1 MTHLTRAIAAIAFA
15 GVLGTPVSAGADVVT
30 QWNRQVFAIGG
41 PQIQRTLAMVHVAM
55 FDAVN
60 ALGPRYTSYLTP
72 LPPVP
77 VSASAEAAAAGAAH
91 GVLVRL
97 FPAQQA
103 ALAVELAAA
112 LAAVPDG
119 PDEDAGLAFGDA
131 VARSIYEARIAD
143 RILDPGPV
151 YVFGTEPGEYQM
163 TTPGPP
169 QPVNTGAASW
179 QPFALRSASQFR
191 PTAPPQITSM
201 KYARDVAETQALGGA
216 TSAAR
221 TADQET
227 IARWHTELGQF
238 SLNRILR
245 NELGESGNLLDR
257 ARIFALLNLA
267 IADAVTSVF
276 EAKYHFRFWRPVTA
290 IRNADLDGNDRTSP
304 DPGWS
309 SFVATPPHPEYPAA
323 HGVVAT
329 SGTRVLEWYFGPN
342 YAFTTTSAAVPGLER
357 SFADFEAFSEDSGVA
372 RIYGGMHY
380 RNSVEV
386 GRRQGKKVGNWVIDH
401 YLLPLH

>member
-1 MTHLTRAIAAIAFA
+1 MTHLTRAIAAMALA
-15 GVLGTPVSAGADVVT
+15 GVLGVPAAAGADVVT
-30 QWNRQVFAIGG
+30 QWNLQVFTIGG
-41 PQIQRTLAMVHVAM
+41 PQIQRTLAMVHLAM

-60 ALGPRYTSYLTP
+60 ALGPRYTRYLTT
-72 LPPVP
+72 LPPAP
-77 VSASAEAAAAGAAH
+77 ASASPDAAAAAAAH
-91 GVLVRL
+91 GVMLRL
-97 FPAQQA
+97 FPLQQPA
-103 ALAVELAAA
+103 LAAA
-112 LAAVPDG
+112 LAASLATVPDG
-119 PDEDAGLAFGDA
+119 PDEDAGVAFGDA
-131 VARSIYEARIAD
+131 VAQAMYDSRATD
-143 RILDPGPV
+143 RILVPGPV

-179 QPFALRSASQFR
+179 QPFALESASQFR

-201 KYARDVAETQALGGA
+201 TYARDVAEVQAFGGT
-216 TSAAR
+216 TSAVR
-221 TADQET
+221 TADQEI
-227 IARWHTELGQF
+227 IARWHTEVGQI

-245 NELGESGNLLDR
+245 NEVGQSGDLLGH

-276 EAKYHFRFWRPVTA
+276 EAKYHYRFWRPVTA

-309 SFVATPPHPEYPAA
+309 SFITTPPHPEYPAA
-323 HGVVAT
+323 HGVVTT

-342 YAFTTTSAAVPGLER
+342 HAFTATSSAVPGLVR
-357 SFADFEAFSEDSGVA
+357 SFADFEAFSEDSGMA

-401 YLLPLH
+401 YLLPLP